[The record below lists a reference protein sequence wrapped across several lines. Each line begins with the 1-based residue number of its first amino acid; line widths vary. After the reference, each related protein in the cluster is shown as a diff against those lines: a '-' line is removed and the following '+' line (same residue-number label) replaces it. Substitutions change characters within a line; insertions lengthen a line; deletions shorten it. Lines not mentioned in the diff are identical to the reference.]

1 MVQILRRELLDQL
14 TSFKF
19 AAGLLIVLV
28 LFAVNGLVFALRYK
42 AETIEYRQVQQGWEE
57 ELARRHT
64 LDNLPNQDFMVLKIP
79 LKTAFV
85 ASGGQTRLPNAYRF
99 NIRIWGEQAGTFRA
113 FSQNALIESY
123 KALDWSFL
131 VGTAFSL
138 LALVFAY
145 DSISGEK
152 VSGTLKLL
160 QTYNLSRSAILFGKF
175 LANLLALMLALV
187 AGMLLSLLLL
197 LLVGQ
202 ISLGGA
208 EWPRVGFF
216 LVLAAFYIALFLGL
230 GLLLS
235 TLTHRPTATMVLG
248 VMLWVI
254 SIVVIPGVGTLLVQK
269 IQKLPTVNE
278 VAERASRVW
287 DQVNKE
293 YDNKSSVWRGR
304 DMGKPDN
311 YRFERVSTEAQNK
324 RKRLQE
330 QIWDDY
336 LRQKFQQARLVR
348 RISSVSP
355 TGLFETGAE
364 SLNGAGVLR
373 EETLVTQSRQYR
385 SVLEEWIRQRDL
397 GDSASPHLFFQP
409 GYLSQQPFEASSVP
423 RYEFREATT
432 AEGLRDSLW
441 RVILLAGETFV
452 ILFAGIVAF
461 QRYDVR

>member
-1 MVQILRRELLDQL
+1 MGHIFRRELLDQL

-28 LFAVNGLVFALRYK
+28 LFAVNGLIFALRYK
-42 AETIEYRQVQQGWEE
+42 AETIEYRQVQQRWEE
-57 ELARRHT
+57 ELARRKK
-64 LDNLPNQDFMVLKIP
+64 LDDLPNQDFMVLKIP

-99 NIRIWGEQAGTFRA
+99 NIRIWGAQPGTFRA
-113 FSQNALIESY
+113 FSQNVLIESY

-152 VSGTLKLL
+152 ASGTLKLL
-160 QTYNLSRSAILFGKF
+160 QTYNLSRGSILLGKF
-175 LANLLALMLALV
+175 LANLTVLLLALV

-202 ISLGGA
+202 IELGSA
-208 EWPRVGFF
+208 EWARVGLF

-254 SIVVIPGVGTLLVQK
+254 SIIVIPGVGTLLIQK
-269 IQKLPTVNE
+269 IQKLPTANE
-278 VAERASRVW
+278 VGERAGRVW
-287 DQVNKE
+287 DQVEKE
-293 YDNKSSVWRGR
+293 YEGKSSVWRGR
-304 DMGKPDN
+304 DMWKPDN
-311 YRFERVSTEAQNK
+311 YQFERVSTVAQNK
-324 RKRLQE
+324 RKRLQGE
-330 QIWDDY
+330 IWDDY

-348 RISSVSP
+348 RISSISP
-355 TGLFETGAE
+355 TGMFETGAE

-373 EETLVTQSRQYR
+373 EEMLVTQSRQYR
-385 SVLEEWIRQRDL
+385 SVLEEWIRRRDL
-397 GDSASPHLFFQP
+397 GDSESPHLFFQP
-409 GYLSQQPFEASSVP
+409 GYLSQRPLEASSVP
-423 RYEFREATT
+423 RYEFREATV
-432 AEGLRDSLW
+432 AEGLRDSLG

-452 ILFAGIVAF
+452 VLFAGIVAF